1 MAAAAGGVVTDLHT
15 AGTALVAASA
25 SLAAAGGP
33 AAAQIHA
40 ALAPMQLQLQQVLQ
54 SQQQLQQQL
63 QQLQQ
68 QLQQLL
74 QAQQQSQAQTNLQLL
89 RLEGLAA
96 RGHNSTCGS
105 GVARHYVH
113 VPNGAV
119 AALPAG
125 LAPIVTLA
133 DLNALQGP
141 ARARYCVPVR
151 ACRPLP
157 LPGPRSAD
165 PLFPSGGGR
174 RR

>member
-1 MAAAAGGVVTDLHT
+1 MAAADGDVATDLHT
-15 AGTALVAASA
+15 AGTALVAAGVSF
-25 SLAAAGGP
+25 AAAGGP

-54 SQQQLQQQL
+54 SQQQQW
-63 QQLQQ
+63 
-68 QLQQLL
+68 
-74 QAQQQSQAQTNLQLL
+74 QAQTNLQLL